1 MSGPRL
7 TKAQRRCLE
16 SLANPKILGC
26 SWGHEYKPPLCLV
39 RDGFA
44 RQHGYLQ
51 GRPFYKITD
60 EGRAALQASESGG
73 DDSAKP
79 SA

>member
-1 MSGPRL
+1 MGKL

-16 SLANPKILGC
+16 ALGRPRICGC

-44 RQHGYLQ
+44 VVYGTLQ

-60 EGRAALQASESGG
+60 AGRAALAQQGSET
-73 DDSAKP
+73 
-79 SA
+79 